1 MNYLDTSFKDFVKN
15 QLIAESKKEKENN
28 KQAAEAG
35 KSKINYDWIKQIQ
48 EEFNQLMKDY
58 DNI

>member
-15 QLIAESKKEKENN
+15 QLIAESKKEKQNN
-28 KQAAEAG
+28 KPEAEAT
-35 KSKINYDWIKQIQ
+35 KSKSNYEWIKQIQ

>member
-28 KQAAEAG
+28 KQATEAS
-35 KSKINYDWIKQIQ
+35 KSKSNYEWIKQIQ